1 MDGWGSLTM
10 LIKRQEAAK
19 FRKAALRTELKNR
32 KESYLHD
39 VYDSKDEFEFPEV
52 SELEMKRIKKE
63 IRRKYKRQRN
73 IHFLF
78 SIMLLSAIIYV
89 LFLIL

>member
-19 FRKAALRTELKNR
+19 FRKAKLRAELKNK
-32 KESYLHD
+32 KEGYLND
-39 VYDSKDEFEFPEV
+39 VYSVKDEFKFPQV
-52 SELEMKRIKKE
+52 SEFEMKKIKEAIHKKY
-63 IRRKYKRQRN
+63 RKQRN
-73 IHFLF
+73 LQFLF
-78 SIMLLSAIIYV
+78 SITLLSAIVYV

>member
-19 FRKAALRTELKNR
+19 FRKAALRAELKNR
-32 KESYLHD
+32 KESHIHD
-39 VYDSKDEFEFPEV
+39 PYTAKDEFDFPEV
-52 SELEMKRIKKE
+52 SEFEMQKIKQDIK
-63 IRRKYKRQRN
+63 RKYKRQRN
-73 IHFLF
+73 LQ
-78 SIMLLSAIIYV
+78 LLISVTLLITITYI